1 MDHCG
6 ILDLNSVIKSLT
18 FDDEVSFGGENNK
31 YIDTIKELIVAII
44 IPPIVPPNKAAKD
57 IRIRTSKVASSN
69 LLCSIFHLI
78 TNALNAVAKAIRIA
92 SIGNLRREIMEPL
105 SELN

>member
-1 MDHCG
+1 M
-6 ILDLNSVIKSLT
+6 T

-57 IRIRTSKVASSN
+57 IRISGQETVELRSIKV
-69 LLCSIFHLI
+69 
-78 TNALNAVAKAIRIA
+78 VA
-92 SIGNLRREIMEPL
+92 N
-105 SELN
+105 